1 MTITLPFTQRTTAAV
16 AVFGCILIAAPAG
29 AQQFVVGN
37 AVPTVALQLEYAQL
51 LVNYKILREQDIVN
65 QRAVLVAAV
74 ADAVI
79 IVGKLNTTLAGMTAS
94 GDDGVLLAHM
104 QMVVRAALRQVQD
117 VHFDEL

>member
-1 MTITLPFTQRTTAAV
+1 MTISLPFTQRTTTAV
-16 AVFGCILIAAPAG
+16 AVFAAIQIAAPAG

-37 AVPTVALQLEYAQL
+37 AVPTAALQLEYSQL

-79 IVGKLNTTLAGMTAS
+79 IVGNLNTTLAGMTAS

-104 QMVVRAALRQVQD
+104 QTVVRGALKQVQD